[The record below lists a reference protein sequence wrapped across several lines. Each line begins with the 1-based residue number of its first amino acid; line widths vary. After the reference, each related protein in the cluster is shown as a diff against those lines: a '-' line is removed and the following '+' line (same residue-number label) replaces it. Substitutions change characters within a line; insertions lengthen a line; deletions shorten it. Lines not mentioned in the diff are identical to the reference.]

1 MQPRAGKFSTFF
13 NKASPDVVQ
22 SAAIVMESVAA
33 PYGHWAEIA
42 NRMHDAEHAGD
53 DTTKPDGRRPTPGPA
68 SLAGPAFI
76 LCSRVCLADADS
88 SELSHDDR
96 MHDLLVFPART
107 AGRPGGGGWSIWVDE
122 AYLDQEQPEV
132 TYLGQQPVQSGLIGD
147 RACDD
152 GFFPVAAD
160 LEALEPGGPPPVED
174 ALDPDLVARV
184 QAHVPSF
191 GLGSVDLHATNA
203 GRDRRHSKVA
213 YAGGIFPP
221 RRQRAAADW
230 PIREPGPRHRGGG
243 DPQITISPALLVWAA
258 GRAAFFPR

>member
-1 MQPRAGKFSTFF
+1 MQPRAGKFFALFT
-13 NKASPDVVQ
+13 KASPDVVQ

-132 TYLGQQPVQSGLIGD
+132 TYLGQQPVQGGLLPGVWW
-147 RACDD
+147 C
-152 GFFPVAAD
+152 GGQVNLSLSF
-160 LEALEPGGPPPVED
+160 EA
-174 ALDPDLVARV
+174 
-184 QAHVPSF
+184 H
-191 GLGSVDLHATNA
+191 
-203 GRDRRHSKVA
+203 
-213 YAGGIFPP
+213 
-221 RRQRAAADW
+221 
-230 PIREPGPRHRGGG
+230 
-243 DPQITISPALLVWAA
+243 
-258 GRAAFFPR
+258 